1 MADLINEL
9 AVQAGA
15 ELYGSKEYTNI
26 IVNDQD
32 ADALMRKFAELIVQ
46 ECMKVAVFKDSGMI
60 ATADVAGYM
69 AAGRSTAARM
79 IKEHFGVEE

>member
-26 IVNDQD
+26 IVNGQD
-32 ADALMRKFAELIVQ
+32 ADALMRKFAELLV
-46 ECMKVAVFKDSGMI
+46 EATLKTERERTDKLI
-60 ATADVAGYM
+60 AEIQSEADYWENKYN
-69 AAGRSTAARM
+69 SIT
-79 IKEHFGVEE
+79 

>member
-26 IVNDQD
+26 IVNGQD
-32 ADALMRKFAELIVQ
+32 ADALMRKFAELIV
-46 ECMKVAVFKDSGMI
+46 EATLKTERERTNKLI
-60 ATADVAGYM
+60 AEIQSEADYWENLYN
-69 AAGRSTAARM
+69 SIT
-79 IKEHFGVEE
+79 

>member
-26 IVNDQD
+26 IVNGQD
-32 ADALMRKFAELIVQ
+32 ADALMRKFAELIV
-46 ECMKVAVFKDSGMI
+46 EATLKTERERTDKLI
-60 ATADVAGYM
+60 AEIQSEADYWENKYN
-69 AAGRSTAARM
+69 SIT
-79 IKEHFGVEE
+79 